1 VVTHTCNISYTGE
14 RVQNNCI
21 HRPALEE
28 KLMRPYLNKQAEHGW
43 WCITVIPA
51 MQEED
56 IGELQ
61 SQADWDQKRRPY
73 LKTNKHNGLRYAW
86 FK

>member
-1 VVTHTCNISYTGE
+1 MELGGSWFEASLRKVLKTLAQKTSQV
-14 RVQNNCI
+14 
-21 HRPALEE
+21 
-28 KLMRPYLNKQAEHGW
+28 W